1 MNSNGALSEV
11 LYFTEQIAGRTLSKQ
26 EIDKTI
32 VLLNDYEPE
41 QIMDA
46 YEKTILNTK
55 KLLLPYACEIL
66 KSNEKN
72 SIKQTE
78 QIYSL
83 MCRLFKNPSAG
94 IIKVW
99 VEDWKMTLTDIV
111 LAYGK
116 MMKNCEKP
124 SFNYM
129 SKILE
134 NQFVLKEGAVDERK
148 YKK

>member
-46 YEKTILNTK
+46 YEKTKKKKK

-83 MCRLFKNPSAG
+83 MCGLFKNPSAG

-111 LAYGK
+111 LAYGI
-116 MMKNCEKP
+116 MMKKCDRP
-124 SFNYM
+124 SFPYM
-129 SKILE
+129 SKIIMNWME
-134 NQFVLKEGAVDERK
+134 EREVEHEYSNQGN
-148 YKK
+148 

>member
-72 SIKQTE
+72 SIKQ
-78 QIYSL
+78 
-83 MCRLFKNPSAG
+83 R
-94 IIKVW
+94 
-99 VEDWKMTLTDIV
+99 TL
-111 LAYGK
+111 
-116 MMKNCEKP
+116 
-124 SFNYM
+124 
-129 SKILE
+129 
-134 NQFVLKEGAVDERK
+134 
-148 YKK
+148 

>member
-1 MNSNGALSEV
+1 MNSNRALSEV

-32 VLLNDYEPE
+32 LLLNDYEPE

-46 YEKTILNTK
+46 YEKTILTTK

-83 MCRLFKNPSAG
+83 MCGLFKNPSAG
-94 IIKVW
+94 IIKIW

-116 MMKNCEKP
+116 MMKKCDRP
-124 SFNYM
+124 SFPYM
-129 SKILE
+129 SKIIMNWME
-134 NQFVLKEGAVDERK
+134 EREVEHEYSNQGN
-148 YKK
+148 